1 MPRTPMTAS
10 PRYVLAIDLGTSGPK
25 AALVSE
31 HGDVFARAIRTI
43 VTRLIP
49 PNGAE
54 QDPDDVWGAVVSA
67 IREINGAAGVS
78 PASIVAVAV
87 ASQYFSI
94 VPVGADGEA
103 VGPLLLW
110 QDGRGGPHSIALHSK
125 HPTAFPRW
133 MEIHGIP
140 PLPSGADSLSKML
153 WVKAERPDVYERTR
167 CFLEPVDF
175 ILARLSK
182 RFTANICTAFS
193 MLLTSQQDLAS
204 LSWDEE
210 LVEMSGIDPERLPA
224 LVSPNSVIG
233 KIDAVVAEDLG
244 LSPKTVIISGV
255 NDTQAAAVATGAFR
269 PSAGALNAGTT
280 GQVLA
285 GIEMKKGDL
294 AKSLVSMPSAVAG
307 RYMVMAENGI
317 AARSL
322 DHFLRSIVFAND
334 PLADHLQD
342 DPFAS
347 VDAAVESTPPG
358 AGGLLFLPSL
368 TGTVSPN
375 ANDHARGAFI
385 NIGLETDRARMVR
398 AVFEGVAFSLRGL
411 LTAVEEFTGDSYS
424 ELRFSGGGARS
435 DAWARIFADVIGRP
449 IHPLADPVHASNR
462 ASALLAF
469 QALGIAS
476 LDDID
481 RFCPIRGTFEPRTE
495 YRAPYDHLFGQ
506 FQAAYAALQPV
517 FHSLNGPGAPP
528 TNLEGINP
536 VTRA

>member
-1 MPRTPMTAS
+1 MATRH
-10 PRYVLAIDLGTSGPK
+10 VLAIDLGTSGPK

-31 HGDVFARAIRTI
+31 RGEVSARAVRTI
-43 VTRLIP
+43 ATHLIP

-54 QDPDDVWGAVVSA
+54 QEPDEVWGAVAGA
-67 IREINGAAGVS
+67 IREIAGTADV
-78 PASIVAVAV
+78 PHESIVAIAC

-110 QDGRGGPHSIALHSK
+110 LDGRGGPHSVALYSK

-133 MEIHGIP
+133 MEVHGIP

-153 WVKAERPDVYERTR
+153 WMQAERPDIYESTR
-167 CFLEPVDF
+167 CFLEPADF
-175 ILARLSK
+175 VLARLSK
-182 RFTANICTAFS
+182 RFTASVCTAFS
-193 MLLTSQQDLAS
+193 MLLTSMHDLSA

-210 LVEMSGIDPERLPA
+210 LLAMSGIDREKLPA
-224 LVSPNSVIG
+224 LVPPNSIIG
-233 KIDAVVAEDLG
+233 QIDPAVAAELG
-244 LSPKTVIISGV
+244 LSPETAIISGV
-255 NDTQAAAVATGAFR
+255 NDTQVAAIATATFR
-269 PSAGALNAGTT
+269 ASAGALNAGTT

-285 GIEMKKGDL
+285 HIDVKKGDL
-294 AKSLVSMPSAVAG
+294 AKSLVSMPSAIPG

-317 AARSL
+317 AARAL
-322 DHFLRSIVFAND
+322 DHFLRNTVFTND
-334 PLADHLQD
+334 ALADHTSD
-342 DPFAS
+342 DPFANI
-347 VDAAVESTPPG
+347 DEAVQSTPPG

-368 TGTVSPN
+368 TGTVSPDAN
-375 ANDHARGAFI
+375 AYARGAFI

-411 LTAVEEFTGDSYS
+411 LPAVEEFTGDSYP

-469 QALGIAS
+469 QTLGIAS

-481 RFCPIRGTFEPRTE
+481 RFCPVRGTFEPRTE
-495 YRAPYDHLFGQ
+495 HRALYDHLFSQ
-506 FQAAYAALQPV
+506 FQTSYAALQPV
-517 FHSLNGPGAPP
+517 FNALNGPGAPP
-528 TNLEGINP
+528 HEP
-536 VTRA
+536 

>member
-1 MPRTPMTAS
+1 MATRH
-10 PRYVLAIDLGTSGPK
+10 VLAIDLGTSGPK

-31 HGDVFARAIRTI
+31 HGEVSARAIHTI
-43 VTRLIP
+43 ATNLIP
-49 PNGAE
+49 PAGAE
-54 QDPDDVWGAVVSA
+54 QDPDDVWGAVAAA
-67 IREINGAAGVS
+67 IGEVVADTGVPRE
-78 PASIVAVAV
+78 SIVAVAV

-110 QDGRGGPHSIALHSK
+110 LDGRGGPHSIALYSK
-125 HPTAFPRW
+125 HPTAFQRW
-133 MEIHGIP
+133 IEIHGIP

-153 WVKAERPDVYERTR
+153 WIQAERPDIWERTR
-167 CFLEPVDF
+167 CFLEPADF
-175 ILARLSK
+175 VLARLTK
-182 RFTANICTAFS
+182 RFTASVCTAFS
-193 MLLTSQQDLAS
+193 MLLTSQHDLGT
-204 LSWDEE
+204 LSWDQE
-210 LVEMSGIDPERLPA
+210 LLEMSGIDPEKLPE
-224 LVSPNSVIG
+224 LVPPNSVIG
-233 KIDAVVAEDLG
+233 KIDAAVAEDLG
-244 LSPKTVIISGV
+244 LSPETAIISGV
-255 NDTQAAAVATGAFR
+255 NDTQAAAIATAAFR

-285 GIEMKKGDL
+285 GIDVKKGDL
-294 AKSLVSMPSAVAG
+294 AKSLVSMPSAVPG

-322 DHFLRSIVFAND
+322 DHFLRSILFAND
-334 PLADHLQD
+334 PLADHSQD

-347 VDAAVESTPPG
+347 IDTAVDSAPAG

-368 TGTVSPN
+368 TGTVSPDAN
-375 ANDHARGAFI
+375 ANARGAFI

-398 AVFEGVAFSLRGL
+398 SVFEGVAFSLRGL
-411 LTAVEEFTGDSYS
+411 LPAVEQFTGDTYA

-469 QALGIAS
+469 QTLGIAS

-481 RFCPIRGTFEPRTE
+481 RFCPVRGTFEPRTE
-495 YRAPYDHLFGQ
+495 YRALYDHLFGQ
-506 FQAAYAALQPV
+506 YQTSYAALQPV
-517 FHSLNGPGAPP
+517 FNALNGPGAAPRRP
-528 TNLEGINP
+528 
-536 VTRA
+536 

>member
-1 MPRTPMTAS
+1 MPMTAS

-31 HGDVFARAIRTI
+31 RGEVIGRAVRTI
-43 VTRLIP
+43 VTRLLP

-54 QDPDDVWGAVVSA
+54 QDPDEIWGALTSA
-67 IREINGAAGVS
+67 IREIIGTAGV
-78 PASIVAVAV
+78 PPESIVAVAV

-110 QDGRGGPHSIALHSK
+110 QDGRGGPQSVALYSK
-125 HPTAFPRW
+125 HPAAFPRW

-153 WVKAERPDVYERTR
+153 WVQAERPDMYERTR

-175 ILARLSK
+175 VLARLSK
-182 RFTANICTAFS
+182 RFTANACTAFS
-193 MLLTSQQDLAS
+193 MLLTSQQDLGR
-204 LSWDEE
+204 LCWDEE
-210 LVEMSGIDPERLPA
+210 LVAMSGIDPEKLPE

-233 KIDAVVAEDLG
+233 EIDAAVAVDLG
-244 LSPKTVIISGV
+244 LSPRTVIISGV
-255 NDTQAAAVATGAFR
+255 NDTQAAAVATAAFR
-269 PSAGALNAGTT
+269 PAAGALNAGTT

-285 GIEMKKGDL
+285 GIDMKKGDL

-334 PLADHLQD
+334 PLADHSQD

-347 VDAAVESTPPG
+347 IDAAVESAPPG

-368 TGTVSPN
+368 TGTVAPN

-411 LTAVEEFTGDSYS
+411 LSAVEEFTGDSYR

-435 DAWARIFADVIGRP
+435 GAWARIFADVIGRP

-469 QALGIAS
+469 QTLGIAS

-481 RFCPIRGTFEPRTE
+481 RFCPIRRTFEPRIE
-495 YRAPYDHLFGQ
+495 HLALYDHLFAQ
-506 FQAAYAALQPV
+506 FQASYSALGPV
-517 FHSLNGPGAPP
+517 FHSLNGAGAPTP
-528 TNLEGINP
+528 LP
-536 VTRA
+536 

>member
-1 MPRTPMTAS
+1 MTSS

-31 HGDVFARAIRTI
+31 HGDILARAIRTI

-54 QDPDDVWGAVVSA
+54 QDPGEIWGAVSSA
-67 IREINGAAGVS
+67 IREVIGTAGV
-78 PASIVAVAV
+78 PPESIVAVAV
-87 ASQYFSI
+87 ASQYFSL

-110 QDGRGGPHSIALHSK
+110 QDGRGGPHSVALYSK

-140 PLPSGADSLSKML
+140 PLPSGTDSLSKML
-153 WVKAERPDVYERTR
+153 WLQAERPDVYERTR
-167 CFLEPVDF
+167 CFLEPADF
-175 ILARLSK
+175 VLARLSK
-182 RFTANICTAFS
+182 RFTASVCTAFS
-193 MLLTSQQDLAS
+193 MLLTNMHDLSA

-210 LVEMSGIDPERLPA
+210 LLAMSGIDPGKLPE
-224 LVSPNSVIG
+224 LVPPNSVIG
-233 KIDAVVAEDLG
+233 KIDAAVAEEFG
-244 LSPKTVIISGV
+244 LSPETAIISGV
-255 NDTQAAAVATGAFR
+255 NDTQAAAIATATFR
-269 PSAGALNAGTT
+269 SSAGALNAGTT

-285 GIEMKKGDL
+285 HVDAKKGDL
-294 AKSLVSMPSAVAG
+294 AKALVSMPSAVAG

-322 DHFLRSIVFAND
+322 DHFVRSIVFAND
-334 PLADHLQD
+334 PLANHSQD
-342 DPFAS
+342 DPFAN
-347 VDAAVESTPPG
+347 VDAAVESAPPG

-385 NIGLETDRARMVR
+385 NIGLETDRVRMVR

-411 LTAVEEFTGDSYS
+411 LPAVEEFTGDSYP

-469 QALGIAS
+469 QTLGIAS

-495 YRAPYDHLFGQ
+495 YRALYDHLFGQ
-506 FQAAYAALQPV
+506 FQASYAALQPV
-517 FHSLNGPGAPP
+517 FHSLNGPGA
-528 TNLEGINP
+528 
-536 VTRA
+536 V

>member
-1 MPRTPMTAS
+1 MTATL
-10 PRYVLAIDLGTSGPK
+10 RYTLAIDLGTSGPK

-31 HGDVFARAIRTI
+31 RGDVSARAVRSIA
-43 VTRLIP
+43 TRFIP

-54 QDPDDVWGAVVSA
+54 QDPGEIWGAVSSA
-67 IREINGAAGVS
+67 IREVIGAADVA
-78 PASIVAVAV
+78 PESIVAVAV

-103 VGPLLLW
+103 AGPLLLW
-110 QDGRGGPHSIALHSK
+110 RDGRGGPQSVALYGK
-125 HPTAFPRW
+125 HPNAFSRW
-133 MEIHGIP
+133 MEVHGIP

-153 WVKAERPDVYERTR
+153 WVQAERPDVYERTR

-193 MLLTSQQDLAS
+193 MLLTSQQDLGT

-210 LVEMSGIDPERLPA
+210 LVEMSGIDPEKLPE
-224 LVSPNSVIG
+224 LVLPNSVIG
-233 KIDAVVAEDLG
+233 KIDAV
-244 LSPKTVIISGV
+244 
-255 NDTQAAAVATGAFR
+255 
-269 PSAGALNAGTT
+269 NAGTT

-285 GIEMKKGDL
+285 GINTKKGDL
-294 AKSLVSMPSAVAG
+294 AKALVSMPSAVAG

-322 DHFLRSIVFAND
+322 DHFFRSIIFAVD
-334 PLADHLQD
+334 PLADSSAA
-342 DPFAS
+342 DPFAG
-347 VDAAVESTPPG
+347 VDTAVESVPAG

-375 ANDHARGAFI
+375 ANDYARGAFI

-398 AVFEGVAFSLRGL
+398 AVFEGVAFSMRGL
-411 LTAVEEFTGDSYS
+411 LPAVEEFTGDFYS

-469 QALGIAS
+469 QTLGIAS

-481 RFCPIRGTFEPRTE
+481 RFCPIRGTFEPRE
-495 YRAPYDHLFGQ
+495 ERRALYDHLFGQ
-506 FQAAYAALQPV
+506 FQASYAALQSV
-517 FHSLNGPGAPP
+517 FSSLNGPGAPDY
-528 TNLEGINP
+528 E
-536 VTRA
+536 A

>member
-1 MPRTPMTAS
+1 MTGS
-10 PRYVLAIDLGTSGPK
+10 HRYVLAIDLGTSGLK
-25 AALVSE
+25 VALVSAR
-31 HGDVFARAIRTI
+31 GDVSARAFRTI

-54 QDPDDVWGAVVSA
+54 QDTDDIWGAVASA
-67 IREINGAAGVS
+67 IREVIGTAGVS
-78 PASIVAVAV
+78 PGSILAVAV

-110 QDGRGGPHSIALHSK
+110 QDGRGGPHSVALYSK
-125 HPTAFPRW
+125 HPNAFPRW
-133 MEIHGIP
+133 MEVHGIP

-153 WVKAERPDVYERTR
+153 WVKAERPDIYEKTR

-175 ILARLSK
+175 VLARLSK
-182 RFTANICTAFS
+182 RFTANVCTAFS
-193 MLLTSQQDLAS
+193 MLLTSQQDLGT

-210 LVEMSGIDPERLPA
+210 LVEMSGIDPEKLPE

-233 KIDAVVAEDLG
+233 KIDAVVAADLG
-244 LSPKTVIISGV
+244 LSPETAIISGL
-255 NDTQAAAVATGAFR
+255 NDTQAAAVATAAFR
-269 PSAGALNAGTT
+269 PSTGALNAGTT

-285 GIEMKKGDL
+285 GIDMKKGDL
-294 AKSLVSMPSAVAG
+294 ARSLVSMPSAVAG

-334 PLADHLQD
+334 SLADHSQD
-342 DPFAS
+342 DPFAG
-347 VDAAVESTPPG
+347 VDAAVESAPPG

-368 TGTVSPN
+368 TGTVSPS

-385 NIGLETDRARMVR
+385 NIGVETDRARMVR

-411 LTAVEEFTGDSYS
+411 LPAVEEFTGDSYA
-424 ELRFSGGGARS
+424 ELRFSGGSARS

-449 IHPLADPVHASNR
+449 IHPLADPVHAGNR

-469 QALGIAS
+469 QTLGIAS

-481 RFCPIRGTFEPRTE
+481 RFCPIRGTFEPRAE
-495 YRAPYDHLFGQ
+495 HRALYDHQFAQ
-506 FQAAYAALQPV
+506 FQASYNALAPV
-517 FHSLNGPGAPP
+517 FHSLNGPGAPARLP
-528 TNLEGINP
+528 
-536 VTRA
+536 

>member
-1 MPRTPMTAS
+1 MTATL
-10 PRYVLAIDLGTSGPK
+10 RYILAIDLGTSGPK

-31 HGDVFARAIRTI
+31 RGDVSARAVRSIA
-43 VTRLIP
+43 TRFIP

-54 QDPDDVWGAVVSA
+54 QDPGEIWGAVSSA
-67 IREINGAAGVS
+67 IREVIGAAGVA
-78 PASIVAVAV
+78 PESIVAVAV

-94 VPVGADGEA
+94 IPVGADGEA
-103 VGPLLLW
+103 AGPLLLW
-110 QDGRGGPHSIALHSK
+110 RDGRGGPQSVALYGK
-125 HPTAFPRW
+125 HPNAFSRW

-153 WVKAERPDVYERTR
+153 WVQAERPDVYERTR

-182 RFTANICTAFS
+182 RFTANVCTAFS
-193 MLLTSQQDLAS
+193 MLLTSQQDLGT

-210 LVEMSGIDPERLPA
+210 LVEMSGIDPEKLPE

-233 KIDAVVAEDLG
+233 KIDAVVAKDLG
-244 LSPKTVIISGV
+244 LSPGTAVISGV
-255 NDTQAAAVATGAFR
+255 NDTQAAAVATAAFR
-269 PSAGALNAGTT
+269 RSSGALNAGTT

-285 GIEMKKGDL
+285 GIDTKKGDL

-322 DHFLRSIVFAND
+322 DHFFRSIVFAVD
-334 PLADHLQD
+334 PLADTSAD
-342 DPFAS
+342 DPFAG
-347 VDAAVESTPPG
+347 VDAAVESVPAG
-358 AGGLLFLPSL
+358 AGGLVFLPSL

-375 ANDHARGAFI
+375 ANDYARGAFI

-398 AVFEGVAFSLRGL
+398 AVFEGVAFSLRAL
-411 LTAVEEFTGDSYS
+411 LPAVEEFTGDFYP

-435 DAWARIFADVIGRP
+435 DAWASIFADVIGRP

-469 QALGIAS
+469 QTLGIAS

-481 RFCPIRGTFEPRTE
+481 RFCPIRGTFEPRE
-495 YRAPYDHLFGQ
+495 ERRALYDHLFGQ
-506 FQAAYAALQPV
+506 FQASYAALQPV
-517 FHSLNGPGAPP
+517 FNSLNGPGAPDY
-528 TNLEGINP
+528 E
-536 VTRA
+536 A

>member
-1 MPRTPMTAS
+1 MTAS
-10 PRYVLAIDLGTSGPK
+10 PCYVLAIDLGTSGLK

-31 HGDVFARAIRTI
+31 HGEVSARAIRTI
-43 VTRLIP
+43 RTRLIP

-54 QDPDDVWGAVVSA
+54 QDPEEIWGAVTGA
-67 IREINGAAGVS
+67 MREIIGTADV
-78 PASIVAVAV
+78 PPESIVAVAV
-87 ASQYFSI
+87 AAQYFSI

-110 QDGRGGPHSIALHSK
+110 QDGRGGPQSVALYSK
-125 HPTAFPRW
+125 HPNAFSRW

-153 WVKAERPDVYERTR
+153 WVQAERPDMYESTH

-175 ILARLSK
+175 VLALLSK
-182 RFTANICTAFS
+182 RFTANVCTAFS
-193 MLLTSQQDLAS
+193 MLLTSQQDLGT

-210 LVEMSGIDPERLPA
+210 LVEMSGIDPDKLPE

-233 KIDAVVAEDLG
+233 KIDAGVAEDLG
-244 LSPKTVIISGV
+244 LSPRTVIISGV
-255 NDTQAAAVATGAFR
+255 NDTQAAAVATAAFR
-269 PSAGALNAGTT
+269 PSTGALNAGTT

-285 GIEMKKGDL
+285 GIEIKKGDL
-294 AKSLVSMPSAVAG
+294 AKALVSMPSAVAG

-322 DHFLRSIVFAND
+322 DHFLSSIVFAND
-334 PLADHLQD
+334 PLANHSRD
-342 DPFAS
+342 DPFAGL
-347 VDAAVESTPPG
+347 DAAVESAPPG

-375 ANDHARGAFI
+375 ANDYARGAFV

-411 LTAVEEFTGDSYS
+411 LPAVEEFTGDSYPD
-424 ELRFSGGGARS
+424 LRFSGGGARS

-469 QALGIAS
+469 QALGLGS

-481 RFCPIRGTFEPRTE
+481 RFCPVRGTFEPRGE
-495 YRAPYDHLFGQ
+495 HRALYDHLFGQ
-506 FQAAYAALQPV
+506 FQNSYAALQPA
-517 FHSLNGPGAPP
+517 FNSLNGPGAPA
-528 TNLEGINP
+528 TDFEATQSL
-536 VTRA
+536 